1 MKISELS
8 RTTGTPIPTIK
19 YYIREGLLAR
29 GTPTATNQA
38 DYDES
43 HVQRLRLIRVLREV
57 ADLSVATL
65 TQVVAAL
72 DHLPQSID
80 FFGFGGGVGAQVNAA
95 PCIFDHQP
103 LLLQKVKRV
112 AHGVLADMQFLREAQ
127 FYKPLA
133 ADVIPTVNGITQGKR
148 NTFGKGAAGHKA
160 ILSNSV

>member
-1 MKISELS
+1 MHGTCSVLLVSDRDWLSMDSKTIHYGYYYYPLARVKGSIMKISELS

-72 DHLPQSID
+72 DH
-80 FFGFGGGVGAQVNAA
+80 
-95 PCIFDHQP
+95 
-103 LLLQKVKRV
+103 
-112 AHGVLADMQFLREAQ
+112 
-127 FYKPLA
+127 
-133 ADVIPTVNGITQGKR
+133 
-148 NTFGKGAAGHKA
+148 
-160 ILSNSV
+160 